1 MTGRP
6 GIDLTGFRAA
16 LLLALFAAIANGVW
30 ILLDHTAP
38 PWDQAHYLS
47 VAQQYQHAFD
57 VEGPLGLLR
66 AIHAVDTSRGP
77 LFPILLTPFLAV
89 FGASARSGMVL
100 NLLLAPV
107 LYLAA
112 GQIAWLVFR
121 SWVAR
126 LLTILLV
133 ATMPLMVG
141 LFHNV
146 FQDFLLT
153 TLATLSILLLLYSD
167 RFQRRWACVALG
179 LVMGL
184 GTLTKVTFPL
194 FVIGPL
200 LVTAA
205 QIAAARRRSEG
216 DPAAGPNLPELAKN
230 LGLGAAGY
238 LLLVLPWYVP
248 NLSAT
253 REYASSTTSGPLSV
267 GAGPK
272 EPLSFEAVVSFT
284 ANLINS
290 DLSWIIVL
298 AGIVAIGLN
307 MPALRALLRRPAQV
321 DRLLQLALLLAW
333 AIVPYITL
341 ATAHNQD
348 VRLMAAAMPAVAAII
363 GGAMAAIRWRG
374 VRIAL
379 IAVVAI
385 ALCYQT
391 LNHTTSVTPGFAP
404 QNASLEIGPYAAVVH
419 LGDEPIGYE
428 QLPGPDYGTPIVDYM
443 AGVIARESDSSVLHS
458 VCVLETEPLVNVVT
472 LGFLATAQRV
482 PLTFVNVLAHEEGT
496 DLDVALSRCDFA
508 LYAEQQQ
515 PPPAALKDVRMTL
528 VNKEY
533 AASRLTAGQLLA
545 LFPGPP
551 RYFPTGPRPEV
562 KGEDKYASVAGK
574 ADRVLVLARTSGAPR
589 PSSPR
594 SAASGSAPGSP
605 RG

>member
-1 MTGRP
+1 MTRGP

-16 LLLALFAAIANGVW
+16 LLFALIAAIANGVW

-38 PWDQAHYLS
+38 AWDQAHYLS
-47 VAQQYQHAFD
+47 VALQYRHAFD

-66 AIHAVDTSRGP
+66 AIHSLDTSRGP
-77 LFPILLTPFLAV
+77 LFPILLTPFLAI

-100 NLLLAPV
+100 NLLLAPI

-121 SWVAR
+121 SWIAR

-141 LFHNV
+141 LYHNV

-167 RFQRRWACVALG
+167 RFQRRWACALLG

-205 QIAAARRRSEG
+205 QIAVARRRTG
-216 DPAAGPNLPELAKN
+216 AGPENGLDLRELAKN
-230 LGLGAAGY
+230 LALAAGVY

-272 EPLSFEAVVSFT
+272 HPLSFEAIVSFT
-284 ANLINS
+284 ANLVNS
-290 DLSWIIVL
+290 DLSWIIAL

-307 MPALRALLRRPAQV
+307 ISALRALLRRPAQV
-321 DRLLQLALLLAW
+321 DRLLQLALLWAW
-333 AIVPYITL
+333 AIVPYLTL

-348 VRLMAAAMPAVAAII
+348 VRLMAAAMPAAAAII
-363 GGAMAAIRWRG
+363 AGAMAAIRWRRI
-374 VRIAL
+374 RIAL

-385 ALCYQT
+385 GLCYQT
-391 LNHTTSVTPGFAP
+391 LNHVTSITPGFMP
-404 QNASLEIGPYAAVVH
+404 QDASLEIGPYAAVVH

-428 QLPGPDYGTPIVDYM
+428 QLPGPDYGTPIVEYM
-443 AGVIARESDSSVLHS
+443 DGVIRRASDSSIPHT
-458 VCVLETEPLVNVVT
+458 VCVLETEPLINGET
-472 LGFLATAQRV
+472 LGFLATAQGA
-482 PLTFVNVLAHEEGT
+482 PLVFIGVLAPEDGT
-496 DLDVALSRCDFA
+496 GLTAALSGCNFV
-508 LYAEQQQ
+508 LYAKQHRS
-515 PPPAALKDVRMTL
+515 PPALREVRMTL
-528 VNKEY
+528 VNQEY
-533 AASRLTAGQLLA
+533 AASRLTAARLLA
-545 LFPGPP
+545 QFHGPH
-551 RYFPTGPRPEV
+551 RYFPTGPKPEV
-562 KGEDKYASVAGK
+562 EGEDKYASVAGK
-574 ADRVLVLARTSGAPR
+574 ADRVLVLTKALGQ
-589 PSSPR
+589 
-594 SAASGSAPGSP
+594 
-605 RG
+605 